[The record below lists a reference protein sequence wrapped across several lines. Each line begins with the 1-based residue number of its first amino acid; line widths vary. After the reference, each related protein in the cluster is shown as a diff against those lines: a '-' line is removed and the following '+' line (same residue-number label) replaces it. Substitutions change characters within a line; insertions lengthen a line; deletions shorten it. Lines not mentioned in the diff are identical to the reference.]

1 MNDTVWAII
10 AAALLILLMIGN
22 RKVRLISLFSKQ
34 IRVFKNARTNKVS
47 VWDIFCFI
55 VFPTCLALI
64 VVYGLKICIDNT
76 LSEILTTV
84 FSLVFT
90 VLFGFAAII
99 VGKLDSKNELEKKV
113 VEETFI
119 SIMSA
124 TILSLISVICSIVVV
139 KIEAK
144 WAISLV
150 SAIVYSVSIMTIM
163 LLLLVSKRT
172 FIIYNDTMEK

>member
-1 MNDTVWAII
+1 MNDTLWTII
-10 AAALLILLMIGN
+10 AAGLLILLMIGN

-34 IRVFKNARTNKVS
+34 IQVFKNARKNKIS
-47 VWDIFCFI
+47 VWDILCFI
-55 VFPTCLALI
+55 VFPICLALI
-64 VVYGLKICIDNT
+64 VVYKLGICIDGT
-76 LSEILTTV
+76 LSGILTTV

-124 TILSLISVICSIVVV
+124 TVLSLISVICSIIVVE
-139 KIEAK
+139 IEAG
-144 WAISLV
+144 WAVSLV

-163 LLLLVSKRT
+163 LLLLVAKRT
-172 FIIYNDTMEK
+172 FIIYDDSTKK

>member
-1 MNDTVWAII
+1 MNETIWTII
-10 AAALLILLMIGN
+10 AAALLIILMIGN
-22 RKVRLISLFSKQ
+22 RKVRLKSLLSKQ
-34 IRVFKNARTNKVS
+34 IQVFRNARTNKIS
-47 VWDIFCFI
+47 IWDLLCFI
-55 VFPTCLALI
+55 VFPICLALI
-64 VVYGLKICIDNT
+64 VAYVLGICIDET
-76 LSEILTTV
+76 LSGILTTV

-124 TILSLISVICSIVVV
+124 TVLSLISVIFSIIVV
-139 KIEAK
+139 KIEVE

-172 FIIYNDTMEK
+172 FIIYNDTTKK

>member
-1 MNDTVWAII
+1 MNDTIWTTI

-22 RKVRLISLFSKQ
+22 RKVRLISLFYKQ
-34 IRVFKNARTNKVS
+34 IQVFKNARINKIS
-47 VWDIFCFI
+47 VWDMLCFI
-55 VFPTCLALI
+55 VFPICLALL
-64 VVYGLKICIDNT
+64 VVYKLNICIDDT
-76 LSEILTTV
+76 LSGILATV

-113 VEETFI
+113 AEETFI

-124 TILSLISVICSIVVV
+124 TVLSLVSVICSIIVV
-139 KIEAK
+139 KVDAG
-144 WAISLV
+144 WAINLV

-163 LLLLVSKRT
+163 LLMLVAKRT
-172 FIIYNDTMEK
+172 FTIYNDTTKK